1 MNKLKTIIIMVVLL
15 AIALVF
21 YRGLDWSKCGIASYD
36 LKRNTEFSWVTGSCM
51 IERANGERIY
61 LKQLRGMEGGE

>member
-1 MNKLKTIIIMVVLL
+1 MNKLKTFLATLAIV

-21 YRGLDWSKCGIASYD
+21 WRGIDFGKCGIASYD

-51 IERANGERIY
+51 VERANGERIY

>member
-1 MNKLKTIIIMVVLL
+1 MNKLKTIIIVVALL
-15 AIALVF
+15 AIALVI
-21 YRGLDWSKCGIASYD
+21 YRGLDWGKCGIASYD

-51 IERANGERIY
+51 VERANGERIY